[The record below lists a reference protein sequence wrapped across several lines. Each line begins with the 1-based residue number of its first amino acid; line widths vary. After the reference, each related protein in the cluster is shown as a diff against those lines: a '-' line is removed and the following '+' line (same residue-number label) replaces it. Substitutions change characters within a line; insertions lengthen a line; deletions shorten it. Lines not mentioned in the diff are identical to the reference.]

1 MNISF
6 APLQGYTDAAYRRFH
21 KIIYGDCIDCY
32 YTPFVHLHNGEP
44 RQRDIRDITPA
55 NNEGINIVPQII
67 CRDTDEFH
75 TLVNAVITTG
85 HSHIDINMGCP
96 FPPQARKGRGAG
108 MLAQPQAVSEIINAI
123 DKYPQLTFS
132 IKMRL
137 GLDNP
142 QQAIDLLPTL
152 NQARLTHIT
161 MHPRIGTQQYKG
173 SVDMQSFAQFLQGCE
188 KPVIYNGDITTP
200 EQIDFISK
208 QYPNI
213 HGIMIG
219 RGLLARPSLALEY
232 QQGIT
237 LDQEEQI
244 VRVLDLHTLL
254 YEHYSTVLQGDAQLL
269 TKLKTFWEYLESLI
283 GHKFHK
289 AIKKATTIAKYNAA
303 IQAI

>member
-21 KIIYGDCIDCY
+21 NQVYGDCIDCY
-32 YTPFVHLHNGEP
+32 YTPFIHLHNGEP
-44 RQRDIRDITPA
+44 RHRDIRDIEPG
-55 NNEGINIVPQII
+55 NNPGITIVPQII
-67 CRDTDEFH
+67 CRDANEFH
-75 TLVNAVITTG
+75 TLVNAVIATG
-85 HSHIDINMGCP
+85 HTHIDINMGCP
-96 FPPQARKGRGAG
+96 FPPQSRKGRGSG
-108 MLAQPQAVSEIINAI
+108 LLAHPDAVSEIVTAI
-123 DKYPQLTFS
+123 DQYPQLTFS

-137 GLDNP
+137 GLDGP
-142 QQAIDLLPTL
+142 EQAINLLPTL

-173 SVDMQSFAQFLQGCE
+173 TVDMLSFAQFMAKCE

-200 EQIDFISK
+200 EQIGILTE
-208 QYPNI
+208 QYPDL

-219 RGLLARPSLALEY
+219 RGLLARPSLAHEY

-237 LDQEEQI
+237 LGQEEQI
-244 VRVLDLHTLL
+244 ERMLELHSLL

-269 TKLKTFWEYLESLI
+269 TKIKTFWDHLESLI
-283 GHKFHK
+283 GHKPHK
-289 AIKKATTIAKYNAA
+289 AIKKASSIAKYNAA

>member
-21 KIIYGDCIDCY
+21 RQIYGDCIDFY
-32 YTPFVHLHNGEP
+32 YTPFIHLHNGEP
-44 RQRDIRDITPA
+44 RQRDIRDISPA
-55 NNEGINIVPQII
+55 NNQGINIVPQII
-67 CRDTDEFH
+67 CRDTNEFH
-75 TLVNAVITTG
+75 ALVNAVIATG

-96 FPPQARKGRGAG
+96 FPPQSRKGRGSG
-108 MLAQPQAVSEIINAI
+108 LLTHPDTVSEIVTAI
-123 DKYPQLTFS
+123 DQYPPLTFS

-137 GLDNP
+137 VLDNP

-152 NQARLTHIT
+152 NQARITHIT

-173 SVDMQSFAQFLQGCE
+173 SVDVQSFAQFLQACE

-200 EQIDFISK
+200 EQIDIITE
-208 QYPNI
+208 QYPDL

-244 VRVLDLHTLL
+244 ERVLDLHTLL
-254 YEHYSTVLQGDAQLL
+254 YEHYSTVLQGNAQLL
-269 TKLKTFWEYLESLI
+269 TKLKTFWEYLETLI
-283 GHKFHK
+283 GHKPHK